1 MQSITLKVPVT
12 NLLLA
17 WALVVSGLL
26 ACVAQNTTITAPRAA
41 TLARDWV
48 GSDKAAIL
56 GPARFSTGRLS
67 HAGPAWDVDLDTSD
81 GWRHSVQ
88 LDGVTGVVIS
98 YSRYR
103 VERPDSATEPD
114 PLVTLEESRRVA
126 DEFAGS
132 RLATFEPGRWIPAL
146 GSPRKGQMSYQ
157 WAWYE
162 ILDPISGAVASSEL
176 FLEVSDQTPVVITFW
191 RPPQAPINVSTRPG
205 VSRAH
210 MLSIARRFALLDPVR
225 YPVNHLILRVAM
237 DDYGGQRL
245 VWECLQVL
253 DVSPETGVSMYGVVH
268 DANTGEPLYPIA
280 PFIND
285 GRPRR
290 PIRFPQRAAVILAPS
305 GKPIV
310 TQLVPPA
317 LDGGVLWVRAEHLRA
332 MDGVHVDVDRNGV
345 RVRSGDRTFTGD
357 RLQARRRDGA
367 WWVPLRSAAR
377 TLGWSVTWNA
387 ARKEATVHTG
397 P

>member
-1 MQSITLKVPVT
+1 MCQ
-12 NLLLA
+12 
-17 WALVVSGLL
+17 
-26 ACVAQNTTITAPRAA
+26 
-41 TLARDWV
+41 
-48 GSDKAAIL
+48 
-56 GPARFSTGRLS
+56 
-67 HAGPAWDVDLDTSD
+67 H
-81 GWRHSVQ
+81 
-88 LDGVTGVVIS
+88 
-98 YSRYR
+98 
-103 VERPDSATEPD
+103 
-114 PLVTLEESRRVA
+114 
-126 DEFAGS
+126 
-132 RLATFEPGRWIPAL
+132 
-146 GSPRKGQMSYQ
+146 SYQ
-157 WAWYE
+157 WSWYRV
-162 ILDPISGAVASSEL
+162 LDQLTGALAPDDL
-176 FLEVSDQTPVVITFW
+176 AIDVSYDTGRIAGVLLPSD
-191 RPPQAPINVSTRPG
+191 RPINVSTRPG

-332 MDGVHVDVDRNGV
+332 MDGVRVDVDRNGV